1 MRFWRARRRA
11 SARGQAV
18 VEFGLVLPL
27 FLLVIIAS
35 IEFAFA
41 FSTLNSLNF
50 VTRDLAR
57 VSAEGGNRNG
67 TDCTVLHTLEREFG
81 ASSDRGGIRFMD
93 IYWSDQ
99 NGTVLGGQLT
109 RYSRTG
115 SLVCTDL
122 SGVVRTLPYTRGAA
136 TYPEAIRCNVLAG
149 CGGVHTVLDTIGVQ
163 VTYAYSWKTPLSV
176 MLGFLGPATFTAT
189 QQMRME
195 PVL

>member
-1 MRFWRARRRA
+1 MRFWRARRHA

-27 FLLVIIAS
+27 FLLLLIAI

-50 VTRDLAR
+50 VARDVAL
-57 VSAEGGNRNG
+57 VTAEGGNRLG
-67 TDCTVLHTLEREFG
+67 TDCTALNVLEREFG
-81 ASSDRGGIRFMD
+81 ATSDRAGIATVE

-99 NGTVLGGQLT
+99 NGNVLGSQVN
-109 RYSRTG
+109 RFNRSG
-115 SLVCTDL
+115 SLICSDL
-122 SGVVRTLPYTRGAA
+122 DGVSRTLPYTAAGA

-149 CGGVHTVLDTIGVQ
+149 CGGSHTVLDTIGVK